1 MFGEFVLRQ
10 SLDGGRSWGAAA
22 ERWAV
27 PVRRTRIDAQNAFA
41 RSGRAVTGLAMRS
54 AVIDA
59 PPCTL
64 P

>member
-41 RSGRAVTGLAMRS
+41 RSGRAVWDGRGR
-54 AVIDA
+54 
-59 PPCTL
+59 
-64 P
+64 